1 MISVRLMYEPASLSM
16 QRLSKKNFE
25 KINNDITAVTEMSL
39 WRERERESLH
49 QGAYNKCVC
58 LRNNNFAVKIKTV
71 FWSHF

>member
-1 MISVRLMYEPASLSM
+1 MYEPASLSM
-16 QRLSKKNFE
+16 QRLLKKNFE
-25 KINNDITAVTEMSL
+25 KINNDITAVTEKVSL
-39 WRERERESLH
+39 ERERESLH